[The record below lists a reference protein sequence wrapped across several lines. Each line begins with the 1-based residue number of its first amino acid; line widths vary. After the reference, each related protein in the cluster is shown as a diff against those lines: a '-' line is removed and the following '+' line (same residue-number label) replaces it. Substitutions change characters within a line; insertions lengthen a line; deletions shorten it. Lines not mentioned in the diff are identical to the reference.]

1 MRHRLLV
8 VANRTVDAPG
18 LLDELERR
26 AAERPIELT
35 LLIPAAWN
43 EHEQSAERA
52 KLAVDA
58 LRERGLDVA
67 QAVLGDADPVCAVEE
82 EWDPRRYDE
91 VLVVTLPTGTS
102 RWLQVDLPHRVAR
115 LTDAKVEHVEV
126 APAPPPEEGRFER
139 SDRPRDPFLVRL
151 LSTMRVS
158 LRS

>member
-18 LLDELERR
+18 LLDELQRR
-26 AAERPIELT
+26 AGERPIELT

-43 EHEQSAERA
+43 EHEESAQRA
-52 KLAVDA
+52 KGAVDA

-67 QAVLGDADPVCAVEE
+67 QAVLGDADPLCAVEE

-91 VLVVTLPTGTS
+91 VLVVTLPTASS
-102 RWLQVDLPHRVAR
+102 RWLQVDLPHRVAK
-115 LTDAKVEHVEV
+115 LTDAAVEHVEI
-126 APAPPPEEGRFER
+126 APARPPEEPPPAR
-139 SDRPRDPFLVRL
+139 SDQPRDPFLVRL

-158 LRS
+158 LRG